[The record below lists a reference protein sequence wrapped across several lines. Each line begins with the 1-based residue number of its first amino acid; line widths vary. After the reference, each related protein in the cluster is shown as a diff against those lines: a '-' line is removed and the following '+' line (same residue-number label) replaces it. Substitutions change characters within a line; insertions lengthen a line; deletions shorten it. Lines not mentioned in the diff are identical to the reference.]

1 MRFQFLYNK
10 QRSFALT
17 ESGVYTFAAA
27 FLLTLLGFVI
37 QSNLIYLVVSGLWA
51 LLLSDLFLSVLA
63 LKGIKA
69 GRLSPTYSMRD
80 EDFKV
85 RIRIENNGLP
95 KFLVRITDSS
105 FTENIPGVSLPVI
118 PKLNKGEVVN
128 IDYAM
133 KIKARGVYNL
143 SYVKIESCFPLG
155 LWKRIVNY
163 PSASRITIYPEYY
176 EVPQFAVSFRGIR
189 SEFANTSSN
198 RPGTGGNFLQIRD
211 YQYGDSLKNIHWRA
225 TARTGHLMVKELEK
239 FTLSNLSVILDSSAS
254 LVLGLQEESNFEY
267 AIKTVATIANKALS
281 TRYHVKFIY
290 YDQIKRKIQF
300 TKAYGRMTPI
310 LNSLSKIDT
319 TDVIKV
325 KDLIDASVPEIER
338 ESIAVFVLLSLTSD
352 VTQRIISLA
361 NQGIESVII
370 IFDPRSFAAVLDQK
384 IGNFYGVFSQLMSTE
399 ASYLTGEGIRVY
411 LIKQGDHIPEA
422 LSRPHM
428 FVAS

>member
-1 MRFQFLYNK
+1 M
-10 QRSFALT
+10 
-17 ESGVYTFAAA
+17 
-27 FLLTLLGFVI
+27 
-37 QSNLIYLVVSGLWA
+37 
-51 LLLSDLFLSVLA
+51 
-63 LKGIKA
+63 
-69 GRLSPTYSMRD
+69 
-80 EDFKV
+80 
-85 RIRIENNGLP
+85 
-95 KFLVRITDSS
+95 
-105 FTENIPGVSLPVI
+105 
-118 PKLNKGEVVN
+118 
-128 IDYAM
+128 
-133 KIKARGVYNL
+133 
-143 SYVKIESCFPLG
+143 
-155 LWKRIVNY
+155 
-163 PSASRITIYPEYY
+163 
-176 EVPQFAVSFRGIR
+176 PQFAVSFKGIR

-198 RPGTGGNFLQIRD
+198 RPGTGGNFLQIRE
-211 YQYGDSLKNIHWRA
+211 YQYGDNLKNIHWRA
-225 TARTGHLMVKELEK
+225 TARTGTLMVKELEK
-239 FTLSNLSVILDSSAS
+239 FTLSNLSIILDSSAS

-319 TDVIKV
+319 TDAIKV

-338 ESIAVFVLLSLTSD
+338 ESTAVFILLSLTSD

-361 NQGIESVII
+361 NQGIESVIV